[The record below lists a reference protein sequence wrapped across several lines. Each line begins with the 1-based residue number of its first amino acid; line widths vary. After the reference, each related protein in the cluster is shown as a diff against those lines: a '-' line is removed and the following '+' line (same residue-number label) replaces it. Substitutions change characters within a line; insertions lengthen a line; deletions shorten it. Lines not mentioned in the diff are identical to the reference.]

1 MPRSVLVTDAG
12 HAHVEGRN
20 EDVAPVKDVAP
31 VLDDLADAL
40 RAYDRLARLRLGD
53 AGARPLV
60 VTRAPARG
68 EAARAGEADALVL
81 GSDDSEGGGDAI
93 VLGVNVVGEL
103 EEALG
108 ALAADHEI
116 GHGRP
121 VYLVFVG
128 EATAGGAAEAACDG
142 AGLVWAGGLVVPGWS
157 LVPGLLRHPRMGILR
172 RPLSEA
178 TDDLVAAIRS
188 GLTVKEAARTFA
200 WPARELVSDRDDLV
214 TVRDSAAS
222 RLLAALARRHAAGPS

>member
-1 MPRSVLVTDAG
+1 MPRSVLVTAAG
-12 HAHVEGRN
+12 HAHAGGQREGI
-20 EDVAPVKDVAP
+20 AA

-53 AGARPLV
+53 ASAKPLV
-60 VTRAPARG
+60 VTRAG
-68 EAARAGEADALVL
+68 TEAEQDRAGEADALVL
-81 GSDDSEGGGDAI
+81 GTNGADTP
-93 VLGVNVVGEL
+93 

-108 ALAADHEI
+108 TLVADGTI
-116 GHGRP
+116 GQGRP

-128 EATAGGAAEAACDG
+128 EDKSAASARALEAACEG
-142 AGLVWAGGLVVPGWS
+142 TGLAWAGGLVVPGWA

-188 GLTVKEAARTFA
+188 GLTVEEAARTFA
-200 WPARELVSDRDDLV
+200 WPERELAVGRNDLVAVRDDA
-214 TVRDSAAS
+214 TA
-222 RLLAALARRHAAGPS
+222 RLLSTLARRSSVRNPYPRSR